1 MLKFSIIDYK
11 KRLKELMESVENEWI
26 SQANAQQGQ
35 KQKETS

>member
-26 SQANAQQGQ
+26 SQAQKGQ